1 MFPLFY
7 VVPVFMPK
15 ISMSKTST
23 PKTNLTHHFLIAAP
37 ELSDPRFEQALI
49 YICRHDQHGAL
60 GLMVNRPI
68 ESARVGK
75 LFEDLGIDVS
85 DAQVMEDMPL
95 EGGPMYPEIGFVLHT
110 GQPQWASSFAIS
122 ENVCITTSQDI
133 LQRIAAGQGIGHYH
147 LCLGHASWGKKQ
159 LDGELESG
167 DWLVCP
173 ADLTLLF
180 DTPFDERWQ
189 AAAEKIGVDFD
200 YLSSDI
206 GHA

>member
-1 MFPLFY
+1 
-7 VVPVFMPK
+7 MPK
-15 ISMSKTST
+15 I
-23 PKTNLTHHFLIAAP
+23 NLTHHFLIADP
-37 ELSDPRFEQALI
+37 ELSDPRFEQTLV
-49 YICRHDQHGAL
+49 YICRHDKQGAL
-60 GLMVNRPI
+60 GLIVNRPLGH
-68 ESARVGK
+68 ARVGK
-75 LFEDLGIDVS
+75 LLENLDIDIT
-85 DAQVMEDMPL
+85 DPQVTECLAL

-110 GQPQWASSFAIS
+110 GQPTWASSFAIS

-133 LQRIAAGQGIGHYH
+133 LQQIAIGQGIGYYQ

-159 LDGELESG
+159 LEDEINNG

-180 DTPFDERWQ
+180 DTPFAKRWRL
-189 AAAEKIGVDFD
+189 AADKIGVNMN

>member
-1 MFPLFY
+1 MVSHPY
-7 VVPVFMPK
+7 YSVVFVSMPN
-15 ISMSKTST
+15 
-23 PKTNLTHHFLIAAP
+23 TNLTHHFLIAAP

-49 YICRHDQHGAL
+49 YICRHDKHGAL
-60 GLMVNRPI
+60 GLMVNRPL
-68 ESARVGK
+68 EQARVGK
-75 LFEDLGIDVS
+75 LLEDLDIEVTNP
-85 DAQVMEDMPL
+85 QVMEDVAL
-95 EGGPMYPEIGFVLHT
+95 EGGPMYPEVGFVLHT
-110 GQPQWASSFAIS
+110 GQPEWASSFAIS

-133 LQRIAAGQGIGHYH
+133 LKRIAAGQGVGHYQ

-159 LDGELESG
+159 LDQELGNG

-180 DTPFDERWQ
+180 DTPFEERWQ
-189 AAAEKIGVDFD
+189 IAADKIGVNFD

>member
-1 MFPLFY
+1 MT
-7 VVPVFMPK
+7 K
-15 ISMSKTST
+15 A
-23 PKTNLTHHFLIAAP
+23 NLTHHFLIAAP
-37 ELSDPRFEQALI
+37 ELGDPRFERTLI
-49 YICRHDQHGAL
+49 YICRHDTHGAL
-60 GLMVNRPI
+60 GLAVNRPI
-68 ESARVGK
+68 EHSSVGK
-75 LFEDLGIDVS
+75 LLEDLDIEVS
-85 DAQVMEDMPL
+85 NTQVMEEMAL

-133 LQRIAAGQGIGHYH
+133 LKHIGSGQGIGHYH

-159 LDGELESG
+159 LNDELNNG

-180 DTPFDERWQ
+180 DTPFEDRWQ
-189 AAAEKIGVDFD
+189 LAAEKIGVNFD

>member
-1 MFPLFY
+1 
-7 VVPVFMPK
+7 
-15 ISMSKTST
+15 MSKA
-23 PKTNLTHHFLIAAP
+23 NLTHHFLIAAP
-37 ELSDPRFEQALI
+37 ELSDPRFERTLI
-49 YICRHDQHGAL
+49 YICRHDKHGAL
-60 GLMVNRPI
+60 GLAVNRPI
-68 ESARVGK
+68 EHSSVGK
-75 LFEDLGIDVS
+75 LLEDLDIEVS
-85 DAQVMEDMPL
+85 DAQVMEDMAL
-95 EGGPMYPEIGFVLHT
+95 DGGPMYPEIGFVLHT

-133 LQRIAAGQGIGHYH
+133 LERIGAAQGIGHYH

-159 LDGELESG
+159 LDEELRNG

-180 DTPFDERWQ
+180 DTPFEKRWQ
-189 AAAEKIGVDFD
+189 VAAEKIGVNFD